1 MSAQFV
7 VLGAPRTGSTLLV
20 RTLNSLDDVRC
31 HGELLGPDKVRGYED
46 GFDLVNASSSERK
59 ERELRLLQERERDPL
74 AFIKNSLSGS
84 STATG
89 MKIIYSQFLTPG
101 WNDVVEYLLTA
112 ADIKFIHLT
121 RKNLLRRYVSEQ
133 IAHAGGPIHS
143 GAGGRSEV
151 PMKIHVDV
159 DAFLQRSTE
168 IEAEA
173 SQIASLLSN
182 EQVLEITYEELAAD
196 APATVGRVAQFLTVD
211 IDHSAVE
218 PALKKVGA
226 ANLSDTVSNYQELLD
241 NPATRPMALAE

>member
-1 MSAQFV
+1 
-7 VLGAPRTGSTLLV
+7 
-20 RTLNSLDDVRC
+20 
-31 HGELLGPDKVRGYED
+31 
-46 GFDLVNASSSERK
+46 
-59 ERELRLLQERERDPL
+59 
-74 AFIKNSLSGS
+74 
-84 STATG
+84 
-89 MKIIYSQFLTPG
+89 
-101 WNDVVEYLLTA
+101 
-112 ADIKFIHLT
+112 
-121 RKNLLRRYVSEQ
+121 
-133 IAHAGGPIHS
+133 
-143 GAGGRSEV
+143 
-151 PMKIHVDV
+151 MKIHVDV

>member
-1 MSAQFV
+1 MSTEFV

-20 RTLNSLDDVRC
+20 RTLNSLEGVRC

-46 GFDLVNASSSERK
+46 GFDLVNASQSERK
-59 ERELRLLQERERDPL
+59 EREQRLLQERQSDPL
-74 AFIKNSLSGS
+74 AFIQKALAGS
-84 STATG
+84 NTATG
-89 MKIIYSQFLTPG
+89 LKIIYTQFLTPG
-101 WNDVVEYLLTA
+101 WRDVVEYLLTTA
-112 ADIKFIHLT
+112 EIKFIHLT
-121 RKNLLRRYVSEQ
+121 RQNLLRRYVSEQ

-173 SQIASLLSN
+173 SQLAALLSS
-182 EQVLEITYEELAAD
+182 QQLLEITYEELAAD
-196 APATVGRVAQFLTVD
+196 TPATIGRIAQFLGVD
-211 IDHSAVE
+211 IDHVAVE

-226 ANLSDTVSNYQELLD
+226 ADLGDAVSNYQELLE
-241 NPATRPMALAE
+241 NPATRPLALAD